1 MRPDYTD
8 LYFGRSDSRT
18 EMTET
23 HDEFIRSYVDLK
35 SATESVL
42 YGREFLV
49 LGPKGTGKSALAW
62 YLKETES
69 NGTHLADVRLR
80 PWSVRRIRVLPTAV

>member
-1 MRPDYTD
+1 
-8 LYFGRSDSRT
+8 
-18 EMTET
+18 MTET

-69 NGTHLADVRLR
+69 KDTHLADVRLR